1 MICNIYILFFD
12 LFFFGLSPEVESDKA
27 ALPLALLCPPNLAR
41 NDKEWTHVGSKWRCK
56 IGNCTIAYCAKWL
69 LTKHLKEV
77 HGLVAE
83 KSKPGRPS
91 TAAGGPRHQDHAKMN
106 ARILGNAMAVQR
118 RNDQKVASRARA
130 KAQREWENLVAVEKQ
145 CPPFPK
151 PGLVKLASEKLLKVL
166 GLTAWGVGSV
176 PRNAA
181 SRMEKDE
188 DLQGII
194 RSTRC
199 AYAQQLKTAWD
210 AKYWDRESN
219 KTSRKKQLAAVLD
232 FHESRMIHG
241 R

>member
-1 MICNIYILFFD
+1 L
-12 LFFFGLSPEVESDKA
+12 GLVPELETERASQ
-27 ALPLALLCPPNLAR
+27 PLALLCPTNLAR
-41 NDKEWTHVGSKWRCK
+41 KDKEWTKVGSKWKCK
-56 IGNCTIAYCAKWL
+56 VGNCTVAYCAKWL

-91 TAAGGPRHQDHAKMN
+91 TAARGPRHQDHAKMN

-118 RNDQKVASRARA
+118 RNDQKVASRACA
-130 KAQREWENLVAVEKQ
+130 KAQRKWKNLVVVVKQ

-151 PGLVKLASEKLLKVL
+151 PGLVKLASEQLLKVL
-166 GLTAWGVGSV
+166 GLNAWGVGSV
-176 PRNAA
+176 PRDVA
-181 SRMEKDE
+181 SRMEKDD
-188 DLQGII
+188 DLQGMI

-199 AYAQQLKTAWD
+199 VYARELKTTWD
-210 AKYWDRESN
+210 VKNWDRESN
-219 KTSRKKQLAAVLD
+219 KTRRTKQLADVLD